1 MFRGRS
7 ADNKIH
13 LKRGTNQ
20 SFLRNSADGSSFS
33 LELVGVSAAGAAA
46 TYSAQ
51 VAFSVTADT
60 AQAVAANAASA
71 INAIS
76 NFTSD
81 GNFAVD
87 NGDGTVTIQW
97 ASSDTVNTQA
107 VNLSADATMG
117 ISLSGVLR
125 IKDMRLQ
132 LIIQHQK

>member
-1 MFRGRS
+1 MGNVEQTITFS
-7 ADNKIH
+7 AA
-13 LKRGTNQ
+13 
-20 SFLRNSADGSSFS
+20 NSADGSSFS

-60 AQAVAANAASA
+60 AQAVAANAVSA

-117 ISLSGVLR
+117 IYL
-125 IKDMRLQ
+125 
-132 LIIQHQK
+132 